1 MKYLAFVY
9 QIDYRRIIVAHW
21 PKDSVRLGTRNCA
34 VVNKIDFQRKGLYDV
49 RIRLGFF
56 LHNRNVRQASFHIS
70 EVTRYNALNTE
81 KIEKKY
87 IRNHCI
93 EQILQ

>member
-21 PKDSVRLGTRNCA
+21 PKGSVRLGTRNCA
-34 VVNKIDFQRKGLYDV
+34 VVNKIDFKRKSLYDV